1 MAHFLTYPEAAVEV
15 ANHLIRHDAH
25 GYSQPNRAGDGTV
38 ETIRLSDGTKAK
50 VHGGDYDC
58 SELVRTCWAAVGVL
72 PWDYSQ
78 SYMWTG
84 NEESV
89 LTSHGFAV
97 VPVRPASYMMPGDVL
112 WRDGHTE
119 LYLGGGRCGGARHGD
134 APGGLTGRKGDQDGT
149 EVNSGTYLPK
159 SWTKAFRYSGPV
171 RKPRQDPG
179 KAFNDAGLRYRAHV
193 ERAGWLPAVRDG
205 QTAGTTGQSARLEAL
220 KITPPEGLVLD
231 VQAHVQRRGNMLYE
245 NIRRGRSSGTGSSAS
260 DPIIGT
266 VGLGLRLE
274 GIWVRVRENATGR
287 ELVYRAHVQGAGW
300 LPWQTAREGR
310 FGGLAGTTG
319 QGLRM
324 EALQMRLV

>member
-1 MAHFLTYPEAAVEV
+1 MAHFLSYQEAAVEV
-15 ANHLIRHDAH
+15 AEHLIRHDAH

-38 ETIRLSDGTKAK
+38 ETIRLSDGTKARI
-50 VHGGDYDC
+50 HGGDYDC
-58 SELVRTCWAAVGVL
+58 SELVRSVWAAVGVL
-72 PWDYSQ
+72 PWGYWD

-112 WRDGHTE
+112 WREGHTE

-179 KAFNDAGLRYRAHV
+179 KAVNDAGLRYRAHV

-205 QTAGTTGQSARLEAL
+205 QTAGTTGQSARLEAI
-220 KITPPEGLVLD
+220 KVTPPEGLVLD
-231 VQAHVQRRGNMLYE
+231 VQAHVQRRGNIEYRG
-245 NIRRGRSSGTGSSAS
+245 IRKGECSGIGSSAN

-266 VGLGLRLE
+266 VGMGLRLE
-274 GIWVRVRENATGR
+274 GIWVAASGLPEGR
-287 ELVYRAHVQGAGW
+287 SLVYRAHVQGAGW

-310 FGGLAGTTG
+310 YGGLAGTTG
-319 QGLRM
+319 QGRRL
-324 EALQMRLV
+324 EAVQMKIV